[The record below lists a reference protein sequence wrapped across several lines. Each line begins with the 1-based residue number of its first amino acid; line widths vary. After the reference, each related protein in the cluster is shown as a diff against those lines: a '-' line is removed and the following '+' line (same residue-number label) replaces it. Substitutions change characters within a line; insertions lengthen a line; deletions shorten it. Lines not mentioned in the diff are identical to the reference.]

1 MGFLNAFKRTSDST
15 QDEMLWNTGLFN
27 SESNA
32 GVNVNQQT
40 ALNSTAVMAC
50 VTMLAED
57 FAKLTP
63 GIYRINPATGAREA
77 ADDHPLYQL
86 LFSPNDWQNWFEFA
100 EMLQISILLRG
111 NGYAVIVRDRRNDP
125 IKLIPVNADWV
136 ALWEAPTGEL
146 FYRVTSNGL
155 HMMAE
160 MRHEPFLIPA
170 EDVFHVRGFS
180 ANGLLGASRIM
191 LGKEAIGLS
200 LGQEQQASR
209 WMANRAHLSG
219 VLSTEQKLTKD
230 AATRMAQ
237 DWKDAKGGLQNAGKI
252 AVLEQGLKYIPIAMT
267 ANDLQIIAQRTFQLQ
282 EVARL
287 FRVPL
292 HMLGDLSRC
301 VPASTLVYTV
311 DGPKHIPDVKE
322 GDFVWSCDGSQV
334 RMSRV
339 IGCYDNGEDD
349 ILEIKT
355 TNRTTRC
362 NPAHRILARR
372 AHEEPLLRGQ
382 KGGRNVDGK
391 KVRVSWRTEYVAA
404 GDLRVGDTIVT
415 LNSIPDIGGDTA
427 PNGRSLTVGFME
439 FCGLLLGDGNLIKVR
454 DHYVGVQ
461 IARASTANY
470 MDHYRVVAREEFTAG
485 GTVHAHGERHG
496 MAKLTLSQV
505 QEIRNAETKAEAVAL
520 GDSFSVSRAT
530 VKAVRGYRNWNEPVR
545 CADRPILLVEQDRQT
560 SFKSVV
566 AAAELEQLGFA
577 GTAFTKSVP
586 CWVFGLRADLRLAI
600 LRGFLDADGTVNK
613 LGRISFDS
621 ANRYLIEGIRHL
633 CMGLGIPVTNIQVT
647 DQESQP
653 PCAKH
658 PHITRMYRFTC
669 SDPEQNRR
677 IGSHDA
683 RYVDRMAAGKGF
695 ARKDRHYNRRGG
707 DDFNI
712 DGASL
717 ASVVSIEKQAR
728 EHVFDIEVD
737 GTHCFVADGVI
748 VHNST
753 NNNISQQS
761 MEYINLTLSSY
772 TMRWRWKLHQT
783 FGLGPVPGGHVAAP
797 AGVFVDFD
805 LSELTRADVTA
816 LFQNNARGIS
826 GGFLTQNEA
835 RAKAGY
841 DPKPGGDVLLSPSN
855 LAAAGSQSSQ
865 GGADGGGRPADGSA
879 EQTV

>member
-1 MGFLNAFKRTSDST
+1 MGFLNSFKRTSDST

-32 GVNVNQQT
+32 GINVNQQT

-63 GIYRINPATGAREA
+63 GIYRINSATGAREA
-77 ADDHPLYQL
+77 AVDHPLYQL

-100 EMLQISILLRG
+100 EMLQVSILLRG
-111 NGYAVIVRDRRNDP
+111 NGYAVIVRDRRGDP
-125 IKLIPVNADWV
+125 VKLIPVNADWV

-191 LGKEAIGLS
+191 LGKEAVGLA
-200 LGQEQQASR
+200 LGLEQQGSR

-282 EVARL
+282 EIARMW
-287 FRVPL
+287 RIPL
-292 HMLGDLSRC
+292 HMLGDLSR
-301 VPASTLVYTV
+301 A
-311 DGPKHIPDVKE
+311 
-322 GDFVWSCDGSQV
+322 
-334 RMSRV
+334 
-339 IGCYDNGEDD
+339 
-349 ILEIKT
+349 
-355 TNRTTRC
+355 
-362 NPAHRILARR
+362 
-372 AHEEPLLRGQ
+372 
-382 KGGRNVDGK
+382 
-391 KVRVSWRTEYVAA
+391 
-404 GDLRVGDTIVT
+404 
-415 LNSIPDIGGDTA
+415 
-427 PNGRSLTVGFME
+427 
-439 FCGLLLGDGNLIKVR
+439 
-454 DHYVGVQ
+454 
-461 IARASTANY
+461 
-470 MDHYRVVAREEFTAG
+470 
-485 GTVHAHGERHG
+485 
-496 MAKLTLSQV
+496 
-505 QEIRNAETKAEAVAL
+505 
-520 GDSFSVSRAT
+520 
-530 VKAVRGYRNWNEPVR
+530 
-545 CADRPILLVEQDRQT
+545 
-560 SFKSVV
+560 
-566 AAAELEQLGFA
+566 
-577 GTAFTKSVP
+577 
-586 CWVFGLRADLRLAI
+586 
-600 LRGFLDADGTVNK
+600 
-613 LGRISFDS
+613 
-621 ANRYLIEGIRHL
+621 
-633 CMGLGIPVTNIQVT
+633 
-647 DQESQP
+647 
-653 PCAKH
+653 
-658 PHITRMYRFTC
+658 
-669 SDPEQNRR
+669 
-677 IGSHDA
+677 
-683 RYVDRMAAGKGF
+683 
-695 ARKDRHYNRRGG
+695 
-707 DDFNI
+707 
-712 DGASL
+712 
-717 ASVVSIEKQAR
+717 
-728 EHVFDIEVD
+728 
-737 GTHCFVADGVI
+737 
-748 VHNST
+748 T

-783 FGLGPVPGGHVAAP
+783 FGLGPVPGGHVATP